1 MMVIV
6 AIKYTNFCSWIQR
19 AYPMV
24 VVSTSSCPTQWPQT
38 TRRVVYRTHVFN
50 VCILRHCF
58 LPQITVFLHCPESA
72 ISLKSTRVGQ
82 ILPTREAW
90 QEYVNA
96 QKRAKW
102 IAICFQPKDFLG
114 CISSFVENI
123 NHLWICTKP
132 LLYMHPW
139 SGQHKAWNA
148 SGTITC
154 EPHVRR
160 MAKSH
165 KCRVAK
171 QAARYLNDC
180 AVVPLL
186 L

>member
-1 MMVIV
+1 MG
-6 AIKYTNFCSWIQR
+6 TRR
-19 AYPMV
+19 AKEKAKGKAEAKAKAMKRPAA
-24 VVSTSSCPTQWPQT
+24 SACKATAKQKPGAAPGTTKQPLPKKSRQLGCARCRGNGQTGCSSCRNPK
-38 TRRVVYRTHVFN
+38 F
-50 VCILRHCF
+50 
-58 LPQITVFLHCPESA
+58 
-72 ISLKSTRVGQ
+72 VGQ

-180 AVVPLL
+180 VVVPLL

>member
-1 MMVIV
+1 MDQVTINSNGHKKSKGKGKGKGRGKGKAMKRP
-6 AIKYTNFCSWIQR
+6 AASACKATAMQKPGAAPGTTKQPLPKKSRQLGCARCRGNG
-19 AYPMV
+19 
-24 VVSTSSCPTQWPQT
+24 QT
-38 TRRVVYRTHVFN
+38 
-50 VCILRHCF
+50 
-58 LPQITVFLHCPESA
+58 
-72 ISLKSTRVGQ
+72 GQ

-180 AVVPLL
+180 VVVPLL